1 MPAWLMNGA
10 GNAFLVIDVRG
21 QAALAGMGGDQVR
34 GLAARHGFDQFLII
48 SDSDRG
54 DAHMGVINADGS
66 PSGACGNG
74 ARCVAWHVMEGLN
87 TDRLVLD
94 SDGGLMEAERTGD
107 WRVRVDLGPARTGWQ
122 DIPLAR
128 EMDTVSMDLSVEAG
142 RDLRLSSPGA
152 VSMGNPHC
160 VFFVENAETVPARAI
175 GHRVEHD
182 PLFPE
187 RVNVG
192 FAQILDEARIRLRV
206 WERGAGLTLAC
217 GTGAAAALVAA
228 ARRGLTGRATAILA
242 DGGELQAVWRDDGHV
257 TVEGPVA
264 LTGEIDWPA

>member
-1 MPAWLMNGA
+1 MSAWLMNGA

-21 QAALAGMGGDQVR
+21 RAALAEIGGAQVR
-34 GLAARHGFDQFLII
+34 DLAARHRFDQFLII

-74 ARCVAWHVMEGLN
+74 ARCVAWHVMEDIG

-94 SDGGLMEAERTGD
+94 SDGGLMEAERTGEL
-107 WRVRVDLGPARTGWQ
+107 RVRVDLGAARTGWQ

-128 EMDTVSMDLSVEAG
+128 EMDTVSLDFSVEAG
-142 RDLRLSSPGA
+142 RDRRLTAPGA

-160 VFFVENAETVPARAI
+160 VFFVDDAEAVPACAI

-192 FAQILDEARIRLRV
+192 FGQILDRDRIRLRV

-228 ARRGLTGRATAILA
+228 ARKDLTGRDATILA
-242 DGGELQAVWRDDGHV
+242 DGGELQAVWRDDNHV
-257 TVEGPVA
+257 TVEGPVE